1 MASATRRDLFKTAA
15 GAACLLGS
23 SRAWAGANDRIRVG
37 LIGVGA
43 RGDNFVDVVPDV
55 AGMELAA
62 LCDPDENRLAEGAA
76 KVAAATGKRPKTHA
90 DLRRVLDDSSIDAV
104 VIANCNHWH
113 ALSAIWACQAGK
125 HPYVEKPIS
134 HNIVEGQKVVRAVR
148 KAGLVSSGGTQRR
161 SHPNFREA
169 IRLLHDG
176 VIGDL
181 YMASWVFPNPRESI
195 GFKKPE
201 APPAWLNW
209 NLWRG
214 PAPEQPYHQNL
225 VHYNWHWFW
234 DFGNGEMGN
243 NGSHLVDIC
252 NWGLRKDPALPTR
265 IHAIGGRWGYQ
276 DQAQTPNTVTATWE
290 HADGTIVEGKLVNLY
305 TNEQRTWRF
314 YGTKGHMEIGI
325 NGLFHVYMGRNSKPE
340 PDLKAPIPPTESFRP
355 IDKLQLENWAAA
367 MRAKDPKSLN
377 AEIEDIASSNAFCHL
392 ANISYRLR
400 REVRFD
406 PKTMRFDGDEQADA
420 LLQREYRGE
429 FRVPDKV

>member
-1 MASATRRDLFKTAA
+1 MALITRRDALQVSAA
-15 GAACLLGS
+15 GLLS
-23 SRAWAGANDRIRVG
+23 SAQAWAGANDRIRVG

-43 RGDNFVDVVPDV
+43 RGDNFVEVVPQIK
-55 AGMELAA
+55 GMELAA

-76 KVAAATGKRPKTHA
+76 KLAAATGKKPKTHA
-90 DLRRVLDDSSIDAV
+90 DMRHLLDDNSIDAV
-104 VIANCNHWH
+104 IIANCNHWH
-113 ALSAIWACQAGK
+113 TLSAIWACQAGK
-125 HPYVEKPIS
+125 HPYVEKPVS
-134 HNIVEGQKVVRAVR
+134 HNIVEGQKLVQAIR

-195 GFKKPE
+195 GFEKPE
-201 APPAWLNW
+201 PAPQWLDW

-214 PAPEQPYHQNL
+214 PAPEQKFHKNL

-252 NWGLRKDPALPTR
+252 NWGLNKDPALPVRT
-265 IHAIGGRWGYQ
+265 HALGGRWGYK
-276 DQAQTPNTVTATWE
+276 DQAQTPNTLTATWE
-290 HADGTIVEGKLVNLY
+290 HADGTVVEGKLVNLY

-314 YGTKGHMEIGI
+314 YGTQGHMEISI
-325 NGLFHVYMGRNSKPE
+325 NGLFEVYMGREKKPD
-340 PDLKAPIPPTESFRP
+340 PRYKAPTEATADFRP
-355 IDKLQLENWAAA
+355 IDKLQVENWAEA
-367 MRAKDPKSLN
+367 MRAKKPGKLN

-392 ANISYRLR
+392 ANISYRLG

-406 PKTMRFDGDEQADA
+406 PEAMRFKGDAEANAMLD
-420 LLQREYRGE
+420 REYHPD
-429 FRVPDKV
+429 FRVPRQV